1 MAGFRMDDL
10 VPGIVFCDHWRSSKS
25 SDFHLEFVLLG
36 PWLHPVAHVGRH
48 RVFVSRSFAQL
59 DRFQLQDGD
68 VVGAEVRPPRS
79 KTQRYSGDF
88 QGTQDEH
95 SWVPWQHFLGP

>member
-1 MAGFRMDDL
+1 MDLEVFGFSVGDL
-10 VPGIVFCDHWRSSKS
+10 PSISLPISICKKTRFTRP
-25 SDFHLEFVLLG
+25 L
-36 PWLHPVAHVGRH
+36 VAASRG
-48 RVFVSRSFAQL
+48 SRSFAQL

-79 KTQRYSGDF
+79 KAQRFSGEF

-95 SWVPWQHFLGP
+95 SWVP